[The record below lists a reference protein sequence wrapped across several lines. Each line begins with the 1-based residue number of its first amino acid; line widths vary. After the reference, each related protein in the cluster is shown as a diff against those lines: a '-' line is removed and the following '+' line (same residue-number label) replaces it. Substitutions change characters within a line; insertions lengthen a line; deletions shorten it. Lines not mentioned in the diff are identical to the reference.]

1 MNSIIPF
8 FNGRIEPQGSSFDAW
23 PEQTLLDNLEQ
34 GSLQWPS
41 SCRNGSCR
49 TCLGRLVS
57 GRVSY
62 RIEWPGLTAEEQDAG
77 DVLPCVAHPESDVCL
92 ATPGP

>member
-1 MNSIIPF
+1 MSTHTIVLQPSGFACEAIEGTSILHAF
-8 FNGRIEPQGSSFDAW
+8 EAAGIE
-23 PEQTLLDNLEQ
+23 L
-34 GSLQWPS
+34 PS

-62 RIEWPGLTAEEQDAG
+62 RIEWPGLTAEEQAAG

>member
-1 MNSIIPF
+1 MPELPF
-8 FNGRIEPQGSSFDAW
+8 FNGRVDGESTPFDAW
-23 PEQTLLDNLEQ
+23 ADRPLLQSLEE
-34 GSLQWPS
+34 GGLQWPS

-62 RIEWPGLTAEEQDAG
+62 RIEWPGLTAEEQAAG

-92 ATPGP
+92 APPGP